1 MGIHERK
8 QREKNRRKKE
18 IITAARKV
26 FSTKGFNAATME
38 EIALEA
44 QLSPGA
50 LYLYFKS
57 KEDLHTLLSIEIL
70 KHLANKIREVANKN
84 FSVETKIE
92 KFCDVFIEIY
102 DYDSNILINLFH
114 LQSGETLKNLS
125 TEVLQRL
132 NENSILAHGAITD
145 VMKKGTEEGIFIDE
159 HPAALADILW
169 ATYAGVILWVNSK
182 RLLNNQKDFIKPT
195 LKTAF
200 KIINRGINRR

>member
-1 MGIHERK
+1 M
-8 QREKNRRKKE
+8 
-18 IITAARKV
+18 
-26 FSTKGFNAATME
+26 
-38 EIALEA
+38 
-44 QLSPGA
+44 
-50 LYLYFKS
+50 S
-57 KEDLHTLLSIEIL
+57 KI
-70 KHLANKIREVANKN
+70 
-84 FSVETKIE
+84 
-92 KFCDVFIEIY
+92 CDVFIEIY

-145 VMKKGTEEGIFIDE
+145 VMKKGTEQGIFIDE

-195 LKTAF
+195 LNTAF
-200 KIINRGINRR
+200 IIINRGIKLS